1 MKRIALGLSLAAAC
15 YASSPERISN
25 LPPVTLFVQGQ
36 ELVPPAVL
44 NSLRD
49 EVATILAPA
58 GFRFR
63 WYTVDET
70 EAAGLSIEL
79 AVVTFRGPCD
89 VPGSLSLDHLQAH
102 ALGFTSISNGEILPF
117 TTIDCGRTR
126 SFLAEALLRLPRAE
140 RAEAYGRA
148 LGRIVAHELYHIFAN
163 TQHHGRAGVAKESYT
178 VGDLMGRDFEF
189 DDREFE
195 LLRGSR
201 AYSILAAA
209 AAQ

>member
-25 LPPVTLFVQGQ
+25 LAPVTLFVQGQ
-36 ELVPPAVL
+36 ELMPPAVL

-49 EVATILAPA
+49 EVAAILAPA

-63 WYTVDET
+63 WYSVRET

-89 VPGSLSLDHLQAH
+89 VPGSLSPGQLQAH
-102 ALGFTSISNGEILPF
+102 ALGFTSITNGEILPF

-126 SFLAEALLRLPRAE
+126 AFLAEALLRLPRAE
-140 RAEAYGRA
+140 RAEAFGRA
-148 LGRIVAHELYHIFAN
+148 LGRVVAHELYHIFAN
-163 TQHHGRAGVAKESYT
+163 TPHHGRTGVAKESYT
-178 VGDLMGRDFEF
+178 VDDLMCRDFEF
-189 DDREFE
+189 DDREYE

-201 AYSILAAA
+201 TYSILAAA